1 MNDPQSRID
10 PEFTAL
16 PLRELADAA
25 LTQARSLGA
34 QHADFRAER
43 IRGQQIG
50 LSDGNPQTLF
60 DADDTGLAVRVIVDG
75 TWGFASAV
83 DLSSDGAAQA
93 ARQAVEVAHVA
104 AAMNTEPIEL
114 APEPGYGE
122 VSWVSAYDVDPFTIS
137 VADKVALLAQW
148 SRELLAHP
156 AVSHVDAS
164 LQQVRECKF
173 YSDGATTATQQR
185 VRLHPQI
192 TATAIAGDG
201 RFDTMRTLAP
211 PAGRGYEFLGGHGW
225 DFAAELAELPELLAA
240 KLAAPSV
247 EPGRYD
253 LVIDPSN
260 LWLTIHESIG
270 HATELDRALG
280 YEAAYAGT
288 SFATPDKLG
297 HLQYGSGVMHVTG
310 DRTAEHGLATVGYD
324 DEGVAAQSWD
334 LISDGIL
341 AGYQLDRR
349 MAQLQGFG
357 RSNGC
362 AFSDGPGHMP
372 MQRMANVSLQPAAR
386 RTVHR
391 RAHRRGGTRD
401 LHPGRQELVDR
412 HAAVQLPVHRPAVL
426 QDRER
431 AAGRAAARRG
441 LSGHHDRLL
450 GLDGSRRRPADLRAR
465 RRVQLRQG
473 PARPGRPGQPR
484 LPGRPAARRPDS
496 QHRGRGSNMSA
507 TTGISP
513 AETVERAL
521 EAARSDDC
529 IVIAEETS
537 AANLRW
543 AGNTL
548 TTNGVSGSRQLTVIA
563 IDRRGDGAA
572 PGIVSRAG
580 VRPDQIEDVVR
591 EAEHAAAEAT
601 PADDAGELIGAD
613 RSSFGINDGEPGWDS
628 PPGHTEIG
636 VLRDFAAALGQALR
650 AAEAADRKL
659 YGFAEHELTSTFL
672 GTSTGLRR
680 RYDQPTGRVELNA
693 KSADMARSAW
703 TGVATRDFTDVDI
716 AGLDAGLTE
725 RLGWAERAVPLPA
738 GRYETLLP
746 PTAVSDLLT
755 YLYWSAG
762 AKEAA
767 EGRTVFSQPG
777 GGTRIGE
784 RLSPMPVTLS
794 SDPRAPGLACAP
806 FVIAHASGPDSSV
819 FDNGLP
825 LHATSWIRD
834 GSLAALVSSRHSAA
848 VAGVPV
854 TPAIDNLTFATSAA
868 EAPTL
873 EQMIASTGRGLLL
886 TCLWYIREVDP
897 QTLLLT
903 GLTRDGVYLVENG
916 EVVGAVN
923 NFRFNES
930 PVGML
935 GRLLEVGATVPTL
948 PREWGDYFNRAAMPP
963 VRVEG
968 FNMSSVS
975 QAS

>member
-1 MNDPQSRID
+1 
-10 PEFTAL
+10 
-16 PLRELADAA
+16 
-25 LTQARSLGA
+25 
-34 QHADFRAER
+34 
-43 IRGQQIG
+43 
-50 LSDGNPQTLF
+50 
-60 DADDTGLAVRVIVDG
+60 
-75 TWGFASAV
+75 
-83 DLSSDGAAQA
+83 
-93 ARQAVEVAHVA
+93 
-104 AAMNTEPIEL
+104 
-114 APEPGYGE
+114 
-122 VSWVSAYDVDPFTIS
+122 
-137 VADKVALLAQW
+137 
-148 SRELLAHP
+148 
-156 AVSHVDAS
+156 
-164 LQQVRECKF
+164 
-173 YSDGATTATQQR
+173 
-185 VRLHPQI
+185 
-192 TATAIAGDG
+192 
-201 RFDTMRTLAP
+201 
-211 PAGRGYEFLGGHGW
+211 
-225 DFAAELAELPELLAA
+225 
-240 KLAAPSV
+240 
-247 EPGRYD
+247 
-253 LVIDPSN
+253 
-260 LWLTIHESIG
+260 
-270 HATELDRALG
+270 
-280 YEAAYAGT
+280 
-288 SFATPDKLG
+288 
-297 HLQYGSGVMHVTG
+297 
-310 DRTAEHGLATVGYD
+310 
-324 DEGVAAQSWD
+324 
-334 LISDGIL
+334 
-341 AGYQLDRR
+341 
-349 MAQLQGFG
+349 
-357 RSNGC
+357 
-362 AFSDGPGHMP
+362 
-372 MQRMANVSLQPAAR
+372 
-386 RTVHR
+386 
-391 RAHRRGGTRD
+391 
-401 LHPGRQELVDR
+401 
-412 HAAVQLPVHRPAVL
+412 
-426 QDRER
+426 
-431 AAGRAAARRG
+431 
-441 LSGHHDRLL
+441 
-450 GLDGSRRRPADLRAR
+450 
-465 RRVQLRQG
+465 
-473 PARPGRPGQPR
+473 
-484 LPGRPAARRPDS
+484 
-496 QHRGRGSNMSA
+496 MSE
-507 TTGISP
+507 ISP

-521 EAARSDDC
+521 AAARSDDC
-529 IVIAEETS
+529 VVIAEETS

-548 TTNGVSGSRQLTVIA
+548 TTNGVSRSRRLTVIA

-572 PGIVSRAG
+572 AGVVSRAG
-580 VRPDQIEDVVR
+580 VRPDQIEAVVR
-591 EAEHAAAEAT
+591 EAEHAAAEAA
-601 PADDAGELIGAD
+601 PAEDAGELIEAGKPG
-613 RSSFGINDGEPGWDS
+613 SFGMNDGEPGWHS
-628 PPGHTEIG
+628 SPGHTEIG
-636 VLRDFAAALGQALR
+636 VLRDFAAALGQTLR
-650 AAEAADRKL
+650 AAGAADRKL

-672 GTSTGLRR
+672 GNSAGLRQR
-680 RYDQPTGRVELNA
+680 HDQPTGRVELNA

-716 AGLDAGLTE
+716 AGLDAGLAE
-725 RLGWAERAVPLPA
+725 RLRWAERAVPLPA

-767 EGRTVFSQPG
+767 EGRTVFSHPG

-834 GSLAALVSSRHSAA
+834 GSLAALGSSRHSAA

-854 TPAIDNLTFATSAA
+854 SPAIDNLTFATAAPTSGA